1 MTRDGTRNSM
11 LVLRKIEDHTEA
23 ELCKIPFGDLNEL
36 EIAIC
41 SALIH

>member
-1 MTRDGTRNSM
+1 MTRNKPPNPMRIK
-11 LVLRKIEDHTEA
+11 RKIEDLTEA
-23 ELCKIPFGDLNEL
+23 ELCKTPFGDLNEL